1 MRAKR
6 SAALLLGTLGVF
18 LAANMAAGQGVDRL
32 IEAEGLRIQQAQA
45 AQDEIDGIVSETRA
59 LAEEYRAVLK
69 EVEGLEVYNT
79 LLDRQ
84 IEDQETELANLRTS
98 IDEVQVIERQILPL
112 LTRMVDGL
120 EQFVTLD
127 VPFLLEERMGR
138 VTRNRELLEQ
148 ANVTAAEKFRVVMEA
163 WQIENDYARTISTY
177 TDEVEID
184 GVAREVDVLQI
195 GRVALLYQ
203 TPDGAQSGAW
213 DQRARQWVP
222 VGNEYRN
229 SIRQGISLALNQ
241 LAPTLLLLPMAPRR
255 KADEYPETIDSCG
268 RDGSRVR
275 RPPRQG
281 AGRGGPQPGR
291 TPQSC

>member
-6 SAALLLGTLGVF
+6 SAAPLLGALGVF

-45 AQDEIDGIVSETRA
+45 SQDEIDGIVSETRA

-84 IEDQETELANLRTS
+84 IEDQETELSNLRTS

-127 VPFLLEERMGR
+127 VPFLLEERMER
-138 VTRNRELLEQ
+138 VDRNRALLEQ

-184 GVAREVDVLQI
+184 GVVREVDVLQI

-203 TPDGAQSGAW
+203 TPDGAQSGSW
-213 DQRARQWVP
+213 DQRARQWAP

-241 LAPTLLLLPMAPRR
+241 LAPTLLLLPMTP
-255 KADEYPETIDSCG
+255 PEEG
-268 RDGSRVR
+268 
-275 RPPRQG
+275 
-281 AGRGGPQPGR
+281 
-291 TPQSC
+291 

>member
-18 LAANMAAGQGVDRL
+18 LAANTAVGQGVDRL

-120 EQFVTLD
+120 EQFVALD
-127 VPFLLEERMGR
+127 VPFLLEERMER

-177 TDEVEID
+177 TDEV
-184 GVAREVDVLQI
+184 
-195 GRVALLYQ
+195 
-203 TPDGAQSGAW
+203 
-213 DQRARQWVP
+213 
-222 VGNEYRN
+222 
-229 SIRQGISLALNQ
+229 
-241 LAPTLLLLPMAPRR
+241 
-255 KADEYPETIDSCG
+255 
-268 RDGSRVR
+268 
-275 RPPRQG
+275 
-281 AGRGGPQPGR
+281 
-291 TPQSC
+291 

>member
-6 SAALLLGTLGVF
+6 SGALLFGTLGVF

-45 AQDEIDGIVSETRA
+45 SQDQIDGIVEQTRT

-84 IEDQETELANLRTS
+84 IEDQETELSNLRTS

-120 EQFVTLD
+120 EQFVALD
-127 VPFLLEERMGR
+127 VPFLLEERMER
-138 VTRNRELLEQ
+138 VSRNRDLLEQ

-203 TPDGAQSGAW
+203 TPDGAPVRRVGPTGT
-213 DQRARQWVP
+213 P
-222 VGNEYRN
+222 VG
-229 SIRQGISLALNQ
+229 
-241 LAPTLLLLPMAPRR
+241 
-255 KADEYPETIDSCG
+255 
-268 RDGSRVR
+268 
-275 RPPRQG
+275 
-281 AGRGGPQPGR
+281 PGR
-291 TPQSC
+291 QRIPQFDTPGRSAWR

>member
-18 LAANMAAGQGVDRL
+18 LAANTAVGQGVDRL

-45 AQDEIDGIVSETRA
+45 SQDEIDGIVSETRA

-84 IEDQETELANLRTS
+84 IEDQETELSNLRTS

-120 EQFVTLD
+120 EQFVALD

-241 LAPTLLLLPMAPRR
+241 LAPTLLLLPMAP
-255 KADEYPETIDSCG
+255 PEEG
-268 RDGSRVR
+268 
-275 RPPRQG
+275 
-281 AGRGGPQPGR
+281 
-291 TPQSC
+291 